1 MELRQLK
8 YFIAVAEELHFGH
21 AAEKLHVTTSALSQQ
36 IQLLESELE
45 VDLFNQSKRVNFRR
59 VELTEA
65 GVVFLEDAKK
75 TIKQSEIAIQN
86 ARNAHKKEQIIRL
99 GIFRNILPQRVERIM
114 ELFSTHFPNV
124 KMSLLDYESGLIV
137 QEAVNN
143 NSVDIGLSLLPLKY
157 PYLECAVYDK
167 TYFGILMNKQHPLA
181 IQPTIKLKE
190 LTQEKWLDYGRGVNA
205 YNQKIE
211 KACQEAGFS
220 REANMQQVVPSIDL
234 LKRWV
239 DLNKGIAFMP
249 LALDISKDENLVLK
263 NIINDNGTPFT
274 NIIIQNVL
282 AYKKETATELIKSLV
297 ELVEK
302 TYCPPLSI

>member
-86 ARNAHKKEQIIRL
+86 VRNAHKKERIVRL

-114 ELFSTHFPNV
+114 ELYSTHFPNV
-124 KMSLLDYESGLIV
+124 KMSLMDYESGLGV

-143 NSVDIGLSLLPLKY
+143 EAVDIGLTLLPLKFS
-157 PYLECAVYDK
+157 YLDHAVYDE
-167 TYFGILMNKQHPLA
+167 TYFGILMNKSHPLA
-181 IQPTIKLKE
+181 GRSAIKLKE
-190 LTQEKWLDYGRGVNA
+190 LAHDKWLDYGRGANA
-205 YNQKIE
+205 YNQQIE
-211 KACQEAGFS
+211 KACREAGFS
-220 REANMQQVVPSIDL
+220 REANIQQVVPSIDL

-249 LALDISKDENLVLK
+249 LALDISKDPNLVLK
-263 NIINDNGTPFT
+263 EIVNDDNTPFT
-274 NIIIQNVL
+274 TIMSQNVL
-282 AYKKETATELIKSLV
+282 AYKKETATVLIKSLV

-302 TYCPPLSI
+302 GY